1 VGDRCRFGFALA
13 KGFVG
18 ELDSPMWLKSQ
29 SALTSKSLG
38 EPSPLDCSVLRS
50 PQDSSRRILR
60 CAISFKDEGNHPNF
74 SYNQAELL
82 LLTDVRHQG
91 RRDQSPFKS
100 PSATAATRGDRPL
113 AKKKLTVPATGDSCY
128 WPRPEDAYYDNEP
141 GKDFNTRLERPG
153 AERFVEPAGCRLGYG
168 SQSCGNST
176 HQAPRNLP
184 TKRPQHPR

>member
-1 VGDRCRFGFALA
+1 MCTSDADQNL
-13 KGFVG
+13 
-18 ELDSPMWLKSQ
+18 
-29 SALTSKSLG
+29 SANL
-38 EPSPLDCSVLRS
+38 LRS
-50 PQDSSRRILR
+50 TVPFFVLPRTPADACYNALF
-60 CAISFKDEGNHPNF
+60 ISKTKATIHIF
-74 SYNQAELL
+74 SYDQAELS

-100 PSATAATRGDRPL
+100 PSATAVTRGDRPL

-176 HQAPRNLP
+176 YQAPRNLP
-184 TKRPQHPR
+184 TEQPRHPR